1 MNPALIAAILGQQI
15 QEAAASLA
23 QQQAPTAQPALSP
36 LDALARTQ
44 GRQKPLEGAIT
55 MRGNAKTRDKA
66 GRADGDP
73 HPTNPGFFWSA
84 ALKQYVKR

>member
-1 MNPALIAAILGQQI
+1 MNPALAAAILGRRV
-15 QEAAASLA
+15 QEAADALGK
-23 QQQAPTAQPALSP
+23 QAPALSP
-36 LDALARTQ
+36 LDALARKQ
-44 GRQKPLEGAIT
+44 GRQKPLDGAIT
-55 MRGNAKTRDKA
+55 MRGNAKARDKA